1 MEHERMSYVFDPF
14 EPYDVPENAYR
25 TDGRGVCHWCA
36 SRPQEYLWGPF
47 KTRTC
52 GYCEELIDAGRHV
65 EIVDEVWARMKIK
78 EDGVIPKMIDL
89 DRWHIRETALIERW
103 LEMRTTREPLT
114 PSPED

>member
-1 MEHERMSYVFDPF
+1 MSYEFDPD

-25 TDGRGVCHWCA
+25 TDGRDCCHWCFM
-36 SRPQEYLWGPF
+36 RPQEYVWEPF

-78 EDGVIPKMIDL
+78 DGPASKMIDL
-89 DRWHIRETALIERW
+89 DRWHRRESAQIERW
-103 LEMRTTREPLT
+103 LETRTTRAPLPP
-114 PSPED
+114 PSQG